1 MAIIAIVVVLIN
13 LNVNTALTVFIGA
26 VLACI
31 VALSLRVSWKDTEK
45 TIISTLADCS
55 VTFLIVIMVGML
67 VGIWMA
73 GGTVP
78 ALMYYGTKLISPAI
92 LLPLTFVLCCLT
104 SIFTGTSFGAIATMG
119 LALVGV
125 ASTTSLPLPLVV
137 GAIGSGSYFGDKM
150 SPLSD
155 TTNLAAGVS
164 KVGLYDH
171 VNSMCYTTIPAS
183 IVCLIMYTIFG
194 FIYGGGSIDAERAN
208 MICT

>member
-137 GAIGSGSYFGDKM
+137 GAIGSGSYFGHNK
-150 SPLSD
+150 P
-155 TTNLAAGVS
+155 
-164 KVGLYDH
+164 
-171 VNSMCYTTIPAS
+171 
-183 IVCLIMYTIFG
+183 
-194 FIYGGGSIDAERAN
+194 GSWRQQGRSV
-208 MICT
+208 